1 MLKKWKQ
8 NLKAIFLIWSKKN
21 LSNDETK
28 VNKPANKWRTV
39 MTLSTYYYESMMMQH
54 LLD

>member
-28 VNKPANKWRTV
+28 VNKPANKWGAV
-39 MTLSTYYYESMMMQH
+39 ITLSTYHYESMMMQH
-54 LLD
+54 LLN